1 MRRTIPV
8 LRGLAILG
16 VVFNHANWHIL
27 SEFAPG
33 APWGYL
39 FIVTDQIG
47 KFAIPAFMVISG
59 YFTAYA
65 AGGGKRDLPWSVIRT
80 RVEALLWPWLLWSLI
95 MMAGQSLQGRAI
107 SLVEFGRMLFIQ
119 YYFIPLLFF
128 YYLLAPLI
136 VRRARRDLAHLLV
149 VSAILQAL
157 GIGLFYGRVYWS
169 DFPAGL
175 KSWVDLGPLQY
186 LRFAFYF
193 PFGLACGMFP
203 RAIRERLHR
212 FRPLLPWIVP
222 ILLALSVAEAA
233 LAYRMG
239 GAVWPIGGDQTKLTS
254 ALFSTALLAC
264 FAAFDR
270 LTLPFQRTATQIGI
284 RSYGLYL
291 AHYPI
296 LGLLAKAIAYAYAR
310 WIPQLDPPL
319 AGCLLLPLLFTGTVG
334 WTVGLMAIAARW
346 LPRRI
351 YRYAFG

>member
-1 MRRTIPV
+1 MRRAIPV

-33 APWGYL
+33 APVGYL

-65 AGGGKRDLPWSVIRT
+65 ASGGKRDLPWSVIRT
-80 RVEALLWPWLLWSLI
+80 RLETLLWPWLLWSLV
-95 MMAGQSLQGRAI
+95 MMAGQFLQGQGV
-107 SLVEFGRMLFIQ
+107 SLVEFARKLFIQ

-136 VRRARRDLAHLLV
+136 VRLARRDIVRLLV
-149 VSAILQAL
+149 LSAILQLL

-193 PFGLACGMFP
+193 PCGLACGMFP
-203 RAIRERLHR
+203 RAIREGMNRLR
-212 FRPLLPWIVP
+212 SVLPGVMLL
-222 ILLALSVAEAA
+222 LFALSVFEAA

-239 GAVWPIGGDQTKLTS
+239 GTVWPIGGDQTKLTS
-254 ALFSTALLAC
+254 ALFSTALIAC
-264 FAAFDR
+264 FAAYDR
-270 LTLPFQRTATQIGI
+270 LTVPFQRVITQLGT

-296 LGLLAKAIAYAYAR
+296 LGLSAKLIHRLTPALAAQR
-310 WIPQLDPPL
+310 W
-319 AGCLLLPLLFTGTVG
+319 LLFPTLFAVTLALSML
-334 WTVGLMAIAARW
+334 LMETISR
-346 LPRRI
+346 LPAKRF
-351 YRYAFG
+351 YHYLFG